1 MDELGAIK
9 MEYTLTRQPRVA
21 EALPAYLRWGVQPSP
36 LCHAPTMTSKI
47 LLVDD
52 EPIIVK
58 TVRKHLKV
66 LGYQNFVTT
75 TDATQVVS
83 LIRRELP
90 DVVILDISMPEVNG
104 LQVLQQIR
112 SDESFRFLP
121 ILMLSA
127 EADVETRTL
136 ALTLGATDFLAKPV
150 QPTELAPRVR
160 NAITLK
166 VHGDD
171 LEEKV
176 RLRTMDLENA
186 RQEALRCLA
195 RASEYRDDDTGHHV
209 IRVGRYAAILG
220 RALGFS
226 ADEVELLEHAAQLHD
241 VGKIGIPDSILLKPG
256 KLTKE
261 EFEDIQKHCEF
272 GKTIVAGSSDPEPP
286 YFSTAENNCNS
297 PILRTAS
304 VIAMTHH
311 ERWDG
316 SGYPKGLAGVQI
328 PIEGRIT
335 AVADVFDALS
345 SERPY
350 KRAFPRE
357 KCLAILAEGRGTQFD
372 PTVLDAF
379 FDNQAEIFEVQDQF
393 TESSE
398 FSHCEISPSAPS
410 VI

>member
-1 MDELGAIK
+1 MDELGAAE
-9 MEYTLTRQPRVA
+9 MDNTLTRQPGVVD
-21 EALPAYLRWGVQPSP
+21 ALSACSRWGVQPKA
-36 LCHAPTMTSKI
+36 LCNAPKMTSKV

-58 TVRKHLKV
+58 TVRKHLKL
-66 LGYQNFVTT
+66 LGYENFVTT
-75 TDATQVVS
+75 TDATEAVS
-83 LIRRELP
+83 LVQRERP
-90 DVVILDISMPEVNG
+90 DVVILDISMPGVNG
-104 LQVLQQIR
+104 LQILQQIR
-112 SDESFRFLP
+112 SEKSFRFLP

-127 EADVETRTL
+127 ESDVETREL
-136 ALTLGATDFLAKPV
+136 ALTLGATDFLAKPL

-160 NAITLK
+160 NAIALK
-166 VHGDD
+166 THGDD

-176 RLRTMDLENA
+176 RRRTIDLDVA
-186 RQEALRCLA
+186 RLEALRCLA

-220 RALGFS
+220 RALGLS
-226 ADEVELLEHAAQLHD
+226 ADEVVLLEHAAQLHD

-256 KLTKE
+256 KLTPE
-261 EFEDIQKHCEF
+261 EFASIKQHCEF
-272 GKTIVAGSSDPEPP
+272 GKTIVAGSSDQATESVR
-286 YFSTAENNCNS
+286 FSTAGSNCNS
-297 PILRTAS
+297 PILRMAS

-316 SGYPKGLAGVQI
+316 SGYPNGLAGAQI

-372 PTVLDAF
+372 PAVLDAF
-379 FDNQAEIFEVQDQF
+379 FDHKAEIFNVQEQF
-393 TESSE
+393 AGASQSSRL
-398 FSHCEISPSAPS
+398 
-410 VI
+410 VQ